1 MRFIFKTS
9 YAQDLRLAKH
19 GGHLFWYG
27 LLGLALLAALLGAAE
42 VGVQLFAAVR
52 PTPWLAMASALC
64 SLAASVARIVAQPRM
79 RHDGH
84 QDQ

>member
-1 MRFIFKTS
+1 MNGLI
-9 YAQDLRLAKH
+9 DDWKH
-19 GGHLFWYG
+19 VVRKAWSVR
-27 LLGLALLAALLGAAE
+27 LALLAALLGAAE
-42 VGVQLFAAVR
+42 VGVQMFAAVR

-84 QDQ
+84 QAQ